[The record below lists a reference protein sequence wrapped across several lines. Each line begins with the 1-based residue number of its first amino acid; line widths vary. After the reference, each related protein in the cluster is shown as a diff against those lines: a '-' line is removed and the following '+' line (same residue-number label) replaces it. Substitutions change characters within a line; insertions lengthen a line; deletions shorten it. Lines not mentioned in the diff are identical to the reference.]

1 MPVEGAKTRLT
12 SDYFRLSISPV
23 VWLISNAARVS
34 ASFSTVS
41 VNVKGESKLN
51 VTVGLCG
58 VERSRVLNSS
68 IPDAASMQTTVSSY
82 AAVVV

>member
-23 VWLISNAARVS
+23 VRFISNSARWS

-41 VNVKGESKLN
+41 WNVKGESKRKQ
-51 VTVGLCG
+51 TVGLYG
-58 VERSRVLNSS
+58 VERSRVRYSS
-68 IPDAASMQTTVSSY
+68 IPDAASMQTSVSS
-82 AAVVV
+82 